1 MRRWL
6 TGVGVVV
13 GLLLAPSAAAKFGIT
28 LDMSVKTPRVGQPA
42 VLVLHTDRE
51 LAPDLNLR
59 LQARS
64 PRLSVTDVKLVRTAP
79 DAWRGVF
86 RFSMPGT
93 WQLIVPNWGGP
104 GGAWPLPLSQ
114 RVKVLPKRR

>member
-1 MRRWL
+1 MLRL
-6 TGVGVVV
+6 LVGFGVVV
-13 GLLLAPSAAAKFGIT
+13 GLLFAPTAAAKFGIK
-28 LDMSVKTPRVGQPA
+28 LDMSVKTPRVGQP
-42 VLVLHTDRE
+42 VLLVLHTDRE
-51 LAPDLNLR
+51 LDPDVNLR

-86 RFSMPGT
+86 RFRMPGT
-93 WQLIVPNWGGP
+93 WQLIVPNWGAP

-114 RVKVLPKRR
+114 RVKVLPKRS